1 MSTQINISSS
11 GFKLEGTNYISVLA
25 QGTPAQNG
33 QAVKDAV
40 TFASNMTPNGNPLS
54 NTNRATILLAPGRYT
69 FNEAVDGQ
77 FYVIPL
83 YVDFESLSGE
93 PDVFFSSLE
102 VGNFGGFVNTR
113 ITGIDTTKNSYYGHG
128 AFAVSST
135 GGVNESITI
144 KNCVGGEYSFSSF
157 SSGFMGTYENC
168 KAGDFSFGSTGDGIT
183 PPAGI
188 TGVPTAFLGFN
199 NYGTIKNCVSTGIF
213 SFCTGFIPNSYAI
226 NWSLIENC
234 TSGGSSF
241 CCSVT
246 SLAKNNGTIKN
257 CDDTTGISSGY
268 SFCVVYSG
276 TTGKQAVNN
285 GIIIN
290 CTGSSN
296 SFCVND
302 GTWTTNSA
310 AVNAGT
316 IRECH
321 SGSNSFVCNVNYSN
335 GEQSGTIIN
344 CSAVNGNNC
353 FGGNSG
359 LIGGDIINCVAN
371 NNSFANQTPGNI
383 YESVLRCTLRSDT
396 FTVGVTGGGRVVLG
410 IDNTGIVNY

>member
-1 MSTQINISSS
+1 MSTQINIASK

-33 QAVKDAV
+33 AAVKAAV
-40 TFASNMTPNGNPLS
+40 TIASNMTPNGNPLS
-54 NTNRATILLAPGRYT
+54 NTNRVTILLAPGLYT

-77 FYVIPL
+77 FYVVPL

-93 PDVFFSSLE
+93 PDVFFSSFE

-157 SSGFMGTYENC
+157 SSGFRGTYENC
-168 KAGDFSFGSTGDGIT
+168 VAKDFSFGSTGDGIS

-213 SFCTGFIPNSYAI
+213 SFCTSYISNADAT
-226 NWSLIENC
+226 NYGLIENC
-234 TSGGSSF
+234 ITGGSSF

-246 SLAKNNGTIKN
+246 GNAINYGTIRN
-257 CDDTTGISSGY
+257 CDDTTGMQAGY
-268 SFCVVYSG
+268 SFCNVYSG
-276 TTGKQAVNN
+276 TIGTQAVNS
-285 GIIIN
+285 GTIIN
-290 CTGSSN
+290 CTGNGN
-296 SFCVND
+296 SFCSNE
-302 GTWTTNSA
+302 GTWSTDSA
-310 AVNAGT
+310 AVNVGR
-316 IRECH
+316 IIGCR
-321 SGSNSFVCNVNYSN
+321 SGGNSFVSNFNFSN
-335 GEQSGTIIN
+335 GQNSGTIIN
-344 CSAVNGNNC
+344 CSASGNNC
-353 FGGNSG
+353 FCGNSG
-359 LIGGDIINCVAN
+359 LVLGNIINCVAN
-371 NNSFANQTPGNI
+371 SDSFANQTPGNI
-383 YESVLRCTLRSDT
+383 SEDVLRCTLTGDT

-410 IDNTGIVNY
+410 IDNTGVVNY